1 MDNDTAAPALVD
13 LAVMNAARTEAARL
27 ACSGYYQTYEEVQC
41 LAEASGAR
49 LVRDDGWYRHW
60 ELDHPEGGLITF
72 YAGINSYTRARTGSR
87 IRRVR

>member
-1 MDNDTAAPALVD
+1 MDTNPRVTLDDRGDTARAGAAQ
-13 LAVMNAARTEAARL
+13 LARG
-27 ACSGYYQTYEEVQC
+27 GYYQTYEEVQR
-41 LAEASGAR
+41 LAEATGAR

-87 IRRVR
+87 IRRVLPAR